1 MYSINA
7 EIYSIDF
14 FGEKV
19 GEPLKLVS
27 GDFESE
33 LEALQTISSNFSLEY
48 KENFIVE
55 IVLSIPMG

>member
-19 GEPLKLVS
+19 GEPLKVVS

-33 LEALQTISSNFSLEY
+33 MEALEKISNDFSLEY
-48 KENFIVE
+48 KENFRVE
-55 IVLSIPMG
+55 IVLAIPIG